1 MIFMSKLY
9 GAYGSNL
16 NFEQMAHRCPTARF
30 LGVGNIVGYQLEF
43 RGRACGVANV
53 VPCEGGSV
61 PVGIWMIE
69 SADEAA
75 LDRYEGY
82 PRLYK
87 KQDIPVAFGGRTTPV
102 MFYVMAAEFP
112 VRLPSEEYFNT
123 ILTGYGDCGIDSEGL
138 FEAAFRSAE

>member
-53 VPCEGGSV
+53 APCEGGSV

-69 SADEAA
+69 PADETA

-87 KQDIPVAFGGRTTPV
+87 KQDIPVAFGCRP
-102 MFYVMAAEFP
+102 
-112 VRLPSEEYFNT
+112 RS
-123 ILTGYGDCGIDSEGL
+123 ILTP
-138 FEAAFRSAE
+138 F

>member
-30 LGVGNIVGYQLEF
+30 LGVGTIDGYMLEF
-43 RGRACGVANV
+43 RGKACGVANV
-53 VPCEGGSV
+53 AHCEGDSV

-69 SADEAA
+69 PEDEAA

-82 PRLYK
+82 PKLYGK
-87 KQDIPVAFGGRTTPV
+87 EEIPANFGGRITPV
-102 MFYVMAAEFP
+102 MFYVMAEELP
-112 VRLPSEEYFNT
+112 VRLPSEVYFNT
-123 ILTGYGDCGIDSEGL
+123 ILTGYDDCGIDCEGL
-138 FEAAFRSAE
+138 LEAVFRSAE

>member
-30 LGVGNIVGYQLEF
+30 LGAGTIDGYTLEF

-53 VPCEGGSV
+53 APCEGSSV
-61 PVGIWMIE
+61 PVGIWLTE
-69 SADEAA
+69 PADEAA

-87 KQDIPVAFGGRTTPV
+87 KQDIPVAFGGRMTPV
-102 MFYVMAAEFP
+102 MFYVMAAELP

-123 ILTGYGDCGIDSEGL
+123 ILAGYGDCGIDSKGL
-138 FEAAFRSAE
+138 FEAAFRSAK

>member
-1 MIFMSKLY
+1 M
-9 GAYGSNL
+9 
-16 NFEQMAHRCPTARF
+16 
-30 LGVGNIVGYQLEF
+30 LEF
-43 RGRACGVANV
+43 RGKACGVANV

-69 SADEAA
+69 PADEAA

-82 PRLYK
+82 PRLYG

-138 FEAAFRSAE
+138 FEAAFRSVK